1 MLDDELQLQSEV
13 PIWPAFVVHTLRA
26 LVNGETLSRKDL
38 KSRAIEGA
46 NLSEAALQE
55 TLNSGAR
62 RCDQRV
68 GWAIA
73 HLSKA
78 NWIERPSRA
87 QYRITEEG
95 RTWLAA
101 HPEGLADY
109 ATARTIF
116 AQYWP
121 KKYKDSE
128 SMASQLT
135 QPLVIENE
143 IIEPVEQIEDAIGRI
158 HRDVSES
165 LLERLRQSHPDF
177 FETAVVSVLLKMGYG
192 GAEQRGRRIG
202 GTGDGGVDGVID
214 QDPLGLDRVYIQAK
228 RYADGNNV
236 GREAIQAFVGALHG
250 VAASKGVFITTSA
263 FTHHAR
269 DYAASVSTRIILI
282 DGQRLASLMI
292 KYFVG
297 VQVTQTYDVVEV
309 DEDFFD

>member
-1 MLDDELQLQSEV
+1 LIDDDLQYESEV
-13 PIWPAFVVHTLRA
+13 PIWPAFVIHTLRA
-26 LVNGETLSRKDL
+26 LTDGKTISRKEL
-38 KSRAIEGA
+38 KSKAIEGA

-55 TLNSGAR
+55 TLTSGASR
-62 RCDQRV
+62 WEQRM
-68 GWAIA
+68 GWAITN
-73 HLSKA
+73 LTKA

-87 QYRITEEG
+87 QYRITEAG
-95 RTWLAA
+95 RAWLAA
-101 HPEGLADY
+101 HPEGVADHS
-109 ATARTIF
+109 TARTVF

-121 KKYKDSE
+121 KNHKD
-128 SMASQLT
+128 A
-135 QPLVIENE
+135 QPVPSLPLMPLAPDD

-158 HRDVSES
+158 QADVSES
-165 LLERLRQSHPDF
+165 LLDRLRDSHPDF

-263 FTHHAR
+263 FTQ
-269 DYAASVSTRIILI
+269 AAKGYVDSVSTRIILI
-282 DGQRLASLMI
+282 DGPRLAGLMI
-292 KYFVG
+292 KYSVG